1 MTTATRKPTARKP
14 APIVAPFMPSA
25 WASWVAVVRPDR
37 ADVAVCRTR
46 AKFDAACERATGHRE
61 PGVSIVVS
69 YYFAPMTPA
78 EMAADLRKTLGRP
91 FAGSDLPINAVVCR

>member
-1 MTTATRKPTARKP
+1 MLTAAARKP

-46 AKFDAACERATGHRE
+46 AKHDAACRRAAGHRE
-61 PGVSIVVS
+61 PGVSIVAS
-69 YYFAPMTPA
+69 YFFEPMTSA
-78 EMAADLRKTLGRP
+78 EMADDLRRTLGRP
-91 FAGSDLPINAVVCR
+91 FAGSDLPIRVVVCG